1 MDLALLRIATECLQP
16 IRLNQQMGAQVAIR
30 TPEAD
35 QVSDWRNATDGILL
49 EASARHEQRAFAELV
64 SRYHRDVFRVV
75 WRLSNGHA
83 EVDDVTQEA
92 FMRLWANPGQIREAK
107 ALKGWLMRVAS
118 NLVMDRFRRKPM
130 EELEAADEVADSA
143 LGAEAQVDRAQVAR
157 EIDTAIASLPE
168 RQKLA
173 LTLVHFEQMTNIAA
187 AAAMEISV
195 DALES
200 LLARARRGLKEKLG
214 ERGKLL
220 LAAMETE
227 NE

>member
-1 MDLALLRIATECLQP
+1 
-16 IRLNQQMGAQVAIR
+16 MGAQVAIR
-30 TPEAD
+30 TPEAED
-35 QVSDWRNATDGILL
+35 VPDWRSATDGFLL
-49 EASARHEQRAFAELV
+49 EASARREQRAFTELV

-75 WRLSNGHA
+75 WRLSGGHA
-83 EVDDVTQEA
+83 EADDVTQEA
-92 FMRLWANPGQIREAK
+92 FMRLWANPAQIREAK
-107 ALKGWLMRVAS
+107 ALKGWLMRVAA
-118 NLVMDRFRRKPM
+118 NLVMDRFRRKPT
-130 EELEAADEVADSA
+130 EELEAAEDVADSA
-143 LGAEAQVDRAQVAR
+143 LGAEAQVDRAKVTKV
-157 EIDTAIASLPE
+157 IDAAIASLPE

-187 AAAMEISV
+187 AASMEISV

-200 LLARARRGLKEKLG
+200 LLARARRSLRENLG